1 MVDEA
6 PRSRTPQLIALGS
19 LTVDALLVLA
29 KLTVGLLTGS
39 LALVSDA
46 AHSGLDLV
54 ASAFALLAIRTASKP
69 ADREH
74 PFGHGR
80 AENLAAFCEG
90 VALLIAAAVI
100 AFEGARRLIAGG
112 TPVDVTAYAIALP
125 AATVVIESVRSAV
138 LRRMARAYRSPA
150 LAANAQNR
158 TSDLLASV
166 AVLVGLIAV
175 RLGVDWAD
183 AAAAMLVAAAIV
195 RSAVLLVWRSG
206 DILIDRAP
214 SDVEEAVTGILMR
227 VPGVHEVLSIRIR
240 RSGAG
245 LIGDARVAT
254 ERRLSVEAAGELR
267 KRIRTA
273 LADGYPDLDLTVVA
287 EAQTREEQMVERV
300 HAVAER
306 VDAIHDLH
314 NVTVELEQ
322 DGSLHLSM
330 HAKLDGGLTLA
341 GATAASAELERRLHG
356 EFPGVRRID
365 VHLEPLEPD
374 LVRGSDVTDHR
385 EDLAGEVRRIVSA
398 HPDVLGC
405 EDVELS
411 ARGGRMVAHVVAR
424 MPADV
429 TLDRAHEV
437 QTDLETELR
446 ERIPELQGVVARVIP
461 GAGALRKSRPPGPPS
476 RT

>member
-1 MVDEA
+1 MVHEA
-6 PRSRTPQLIALGS
+6 PRSRTPQLVALGS
-19 LTVDALLVLA
+19 VAVDALLVLA
-29 KLTVGLLTGS
+29 KLTVGTLTGS
-39 LALVSDA
+39 LALISDA

-54 ASAFALLAIRTASKP
+54 ASAFALVAIRAASKP

-90 VALLIAAAVI
+90 IALLVAATVI
-100 AFEGARRLIAGG
+100 AFEGVGRLLSRGA
-112 TPVDVTAYAIALP
+112 PVDVTWYAIALP
-125 AATVVIESVRSAV
+125 AATVVIESVRSTV
-138 LRRMARAYRSPA
+138 LRRVARTYRSPA

-158 TSDLLASV
+158 ASDLLASV
-166 AVLVGLIAV
+166 AVLIGLIAV
-175 RLGVDWAD
+175 RLGLHWAD
-183 AAAAMLVAAAIV
+183 AAAALLVAVVIA

-214 SDVEEAVTGILMR
+214 SDVEEAVARIIER
-227 VPGVHEVLSIRIR
+227 VPGVKEIRSVRIR

-245 LIGDARVAT
+245 LLGDARVAT
-254 ERRLSVEAAGELR
+254 ERLLSMEAAGELR
-267 KRIRTA
+267 NRIRTA
-273 LADGYPDLDLTVVA
+273 LADGYPDLDLTVVT
-287 EAQTREEQMVERV
+287 EAQAREEQLVERV

-341 GATAASAELERRLHG
+341 SATSASADLERRLRE
-356 EFPGVRRID
+356 EFPGVWRID

-374 LVRGSDVTDHR
+374 LVRGHDVTGGR
-385 EDLAGEVRRIVSA
+385 EDLAREVRQIVNS
-398 HPDVLGC
+398 HPAVLGC

-411 ARGGRMVAHVVAR
+411 ARGGRLVAHVVAR

-437 QTDLETELR
+437 ETDLETRLR
-446 ERIPELQGVVARVIP
+446 QRLPELQGVVARVIP
-461 GAGALRKSRPPGPPS
+461 EGAPVRPDPPPGP
-476 RT
+476 RC